1 MESVQEVKNTR
12 STLISRTNGRLKLK
26 GVHFESWDVLKA
38 QLNLDSLSSDCLF
51 SDLSLGAQKG
61 HWVLNE
67 LNGQLGL
74 SAYDPIQPLIGIRS
88 EQQYADTISR
98 LIDNESIGDI
108 NFLAAYAG
116 CKKIIDEL
124 VEQHVKCI
132 VIIPPNSMNEWEDEN
147 LKFVRLL
154 TQGIEAIDC
163 DLVILSYPGCN
174 LGEEWD
180 VVFENEAPENVHS
193 EGSFGLPGVLDPQLA
208 TIFKDLIP
216 DSSLELSN
224 NYVVTSLLTRLNLAS
239 NTAEFLGLLSG
250 QEAYRHLYTYF
261 NLLEIDES
269 ENVEEFQLEA
279 AKRFSEGAYAIALR
293 ILKSI
298 KGKVQ
303 DPLILASITSQMQ
316 NIRIAL
322 MYFSEAAQEATPS
335 LDLPDEYKASLF
347 QAKAWG
353 LVMTNQ
359 AQEAEAYFEQA
370 RTFLSEEDYPRMYL
384 YLMNIS
390 ALNKLRI
397 GEIETAF
404 RFEREIEEK
413 LSIRDV
419 QDWHILYIN
428 SINQARLY
436 KKVNDLVRAEEYYLK
451 AFEINNSLKV
461 ESDLLYTNFCLAQ
474 LEDLKGNSD
483 ASYTYYLRTCI
494 HWLCNETPE
503 SLAPRVAQA
512 VLSKNLSSEL
522 GRVNDIS
529 KRLIDQ
535 LKTATAKAN
544 IEIKDV
550 STTRFNFRRV
560 SESIQPEIAV
570 GTNGVGVFAGNEADD
585 TGYRC
590 KAYDELRLIVSNC
603 LRTAFPE
610 LNDFKTLYTDTVFGN
625 ELPSSSKELI
635 SSCIY
640 YGVDKL
646 VFGSNKFYLSE
657 EDRNGLLMS
666 SAVRLCGGISSA
678 RPSENQIVIYFKRY
692 NSPISI
698 EGLEREILSLVSA
711 VSTVQGIVQGIG
723 EDKPVLEALKE
734 MQQKKLITISLL

>member
-1 MESVQEVKNTR
+1 MESVQETKNTR
-12 STLISRTNGRLKLK
+12 STLIPRTNERLKLK
-26 GVHFESWDVLKA
+26 GVHFESWGALKA
-38 QLNLDSLSSDCLF
+38 QLNLDSLSSGCLF

-74 SAYDPIQPLIGIRS
+74 SSYDPVQPLIGIRS
-88 EQQYADTISR
+88 EQKYADTISR
-98 LIDNESIGDI
+98 LIDNESIGDV

-116 CKKIIDEL
+116 CKEIIDQL
-124 VEQHVKCI
+124 VEQHIKCI

-154 TQGIEAIDC
+154 TQGLETIDC
-163 DLVILSYPGCN
+163 DLVILGYPKSN
-174 LGEEWD
+174 LGTEWD
-180 VVFENEAPENVHS
+180 VVFENDVPDSVNS
-193 EGSFGLPGVLDPQLA
+193 EGEFGLPGVLDRELVSL
-208 TIFKDLIP
+208 FKDLIP
-216 DSSLELSN
+216 DSSLELAN
-224 NYVVTSLLTRLNLAS
+224 NYVIASPLTRLKMAS
-239 NTAEFLGLLSG
+239 NTTKCLGLLSG
-250 QEAYRHLYTYF
+250 QEAYSHLYTYF

-269 ENVEEFQLEA
+269 ANVEVFQLEA

-293 ILKSI
+293 MLKAI
-298 KGKVQ
+298 KDKVQ
-303 DPLILASITSQMQ
+303 DPLILASITSQIQ

-370 RTFLSEEDYPRMYL
+370 RTFLSEKDHPRMYL

-397 GEIETAF
+397 GEVDTAF

-413 LSIRDV
+413 LSERDV

-436 KKVNDLVRAEEYYLK
+436 KKVNDLVRAEEYYMK

-474 LEDLKGNSD
+474 LEDLKGNNP
-483 ASYTYYLRTCI
+483 ASYTYYLCACI

-512 VLSKNLSSEL
+512 VLCKNLSSEI

-535 LKTATAKAN
+535 LKTVISKAN
-544 IEIKDV
+544 IEVKDL
-550 STTRFNFRRV
+550 SRARLNFRRIND
-560 SESIQPEIAV
+560 SIHPEIAI
-570 GTNGVGVFAGNEADD
+570 GTHGIGFFATNEIDD
-585 TGYRC
+585 TGYSC
-590 KAYDELRLIVSNC
+590 EAYDQLKLLVSNC
-603 LRTAFPE
+603 LRTDFPE

-625 ELPSSSKELI
+625 ELPCSSKELI

-646 VFGSNKFYLSE
+646 IFGSNKFYLSE
-657 EDRNGLLMS
+657 QDRNGLLMS
-666 SAVRLCGGISSA
+666 SAVRLCGAISSA

-692 NSPISI
+692 NSPIAV

-711 VSTVQGIVQGIG
+711 ASTVQGIIQGIG
-723 EDKPVLEALKE
+723 DDKPVLEALKE
-734 MQQKKLITISLL
+734 MQRKKLITISLL

>member
-1 MESVQEVKNTR
+1 MESVQEVKNNR
-12 STLISRTNGRLKLK
+12 PTLIPRTNERLKIR
-26 GVHFESWDVLKA
+26 GVYFESWNKLKV
-38 QLNLDSLSSDCLF
+38 QLDLDTLSSNCLF

-74 SAYDPIQPLIGIRS
+74 SPYDSVQPLIGIRS

-116 CKKIIDEL
+116 CKKIINEL

-132 VIIPPNSMNEWEDEN
+132 VIIPPNATNVWEDEN

-154 TQGIEAIDC
+154 VQGIEAIDC
-163 DLVILSYPGCN
+163 DLTILSYPGCN

-180 VVFENEAPENVHS
+180 VVFENEAPEGVH
-193 EGSFGLPGVLDPQLA
+193 FNDDFALPGVLDGKLA
-208 TIFKDLIP
+208 TIFKELVP

-224 NYVVTSLLTRLNLAS
+224 DYVVASPLTRLKIANN
-239 NTAEFLGLLSG
+239 NTEFIRLLSN
-250 QEAYRHLYTYF
+250 QEVYRHLYTYF

-269 ENVEEFQLEA
+269 ANVEEFQMEA

-293 ILKSI
+293 MLKSI
-298 KGKVQ
+298 KGKVKA
-303 DPLILASITSQMQ
+303 PLILASITSQMQ

-322 MYFSEAAQEATPS
+322 MYFSEAAQEVTPS

-359 AQEAEAYFEQA
+359 AQEAEDYFEQA
-370 RTFLSEEDYPRMYL
+370 RAFLSEEDHPRMYL

-397 GEIETAF
+397 GEIDTAF

-413 LSIRDV
+413 LSTRVV
-419 QDWHILYIN
+419 QDWHILYVN

-436 KKVNDLVRAEEYYLK
+436 KKVNDLVRAEEYYMK

-474 LEDLKGNSD
+474 LEDLKGNSA

-494 HWLCNETPE
+494 HWLCNEAPE

-512 VLSKNLSSEL
+512 VLSKKLSSEL

-529 KRLIDQ
+529 KRLINQ
-535 LKTATAKAN
+535 LKIAISKSN
-544 IEIKDV
+544 IQVKDV
-550 STTRFNFRRV
+550 SMTRLNFRRV
-560 SESIQPEIAV
+560 NESIHPEIAM
-570 GTNGVGVFAGNEADD
+570 GTHGIGVFAGNETDD
-585 TGYRC
+585 TGYSC
-590 KAYDELRLIVSNC
+590 ETYDELKLLVSNC
-603 LRTAFPE
+603 LMTFFPE
-610 LNDFKTLYTDTVFGN
+610 LSDFKTLYTDTVFGN

-635 SSCIY
+635 SSCIH

-646 VFGSNKFYLSE
+646 IFGKNKFYLSE

-666 SAVRLCGGISSA
+666 SAVRLCGCISSA
-678 RPSENQIVIYFKRY
+678 RPSENQIMIYFKRY
-692 NSPISI
+692 NTPIVVK
-698 EGLEREILSLVSA
+698 GLECEILRLVSA
-711 VSTVQGIVQGIG
+711 TSTVQGIVQAIG
-723 EDKPVLEALKE
+723 EYEPVLGALKD
-734 MQQKKLITISLL
+734 MQHKRLITISLL